1 MRYASKRFE
10 GATLL
15 NTGSIPQTRNFFSR
29 THHTAF
35 ATRSVCHTQAQSA
48 CFSVLNPLEVTLR
61 FSLFNARTQ
70 IFIWVERH
78 GFIARYFYLCRKN
91 MIRFFPGEEWREI
104 GLKRHLKSR
113 YAISNFGRLMSFKS
127 NLEKGRLLKGCL
139 AEGYPVFKYRVWL
152 RDKRDKLLHQSRYL
166 HQLVAEYFL
175 PKPKSEQKFIIHIDY
190 DKSNN
195 RCSNLKWVS
204 KGELVRHHERNPN
217 VILGKAKNKNRKPYA
232 GKKLTETRV
241 KYLKRRIFDP
251 NRKTR
256 LKMIAK
262 QFGISEM
269 QLYRIK
275 KGENWGH
282 VSLEG

>member
-1 MRYASKRFE
+1 MHPVIFSPGAKVSIQVKRSE
-10 GATLL
+10 
-15 NTGSIPQTRNFFSR
+15 S
-29 THHTAF
+29 
-35 ATRSVCHTQAQSA
+35 
-48 CFSVLNPLEVTLR
+48 
-61 FSLFNARTQ
+61 
-70 IFIWVERH
+70 
-78 GFIARYFYLCRKN
+78 IARYFYLCKKHI
-91 MIRFFPGEEWREI
+91 MRFFPGEEWREVALECR
-104 GLKRHLKSR
+104 LKFR
-113 YAISNFGRLMSFKS
+113 YAISDFGRLMSFKT

-152 RDKRDKLLHQSRYL
+152 KSKRDKLLHQSRYL

-175 PKPKSEQKFIIHIDY
+175 PKPKAEQKFIVHIDY
-190 DKSNN
+190 NKLNN
-195 RCSNLKWVS
+195 HWSNLKWVS
-204 KGELVRHHERNPN
+204 KDELVQHHERNPN

-275 KGENWGH
+275 KGENWEH
-282 VSLEG
+282 VSS